1 MVQQTS
7 ITGSAS
13 PTQSQSASPQY
24 VGFWLRFLAFCI
36 DSIIASLVISPLV
49 VMVVGE
55 VDLASYDLNDPVSLM
70 ALLTTLSINLSFDA
84 TLMGVAVILFWIFK
98 SSTPGK
104 MVFKAT
110 IVNATDGGKP
120 KPVRLIIRYL
130 GYFLNIFALGLGFY
144 WIGFDKRK
152 QGWHDKLAGT
162 VVIRQ
167 PPVQEQVS

>member
-1 MVQQTS
+1 MVKQTS
-7 ITGSAS
+7 LTDSAS
-13 PTQSQSASPQY
+13 PVQTASVTPQY

-36 DSIIASLVISPLV
+36 DSVIASLVISPLV
-49 VMVVGE
+49 VMVIGE

-70 ALLTTLSINLSFDA
+70 DLLMTLSINLSFDA
-84 TLMGVAVILFWIFK
+84 TLMGIAVVLFWIFK

-120 KPVRLIIRYL
+120 KPIRLIIRYL
-130 GYFLNIFALGLGFY
+130 GYFLNIFALGIGFY
-144 WIGFDKRK
+144 WIGIDKRK

-162 VVIRQ
+162 VVIKQ
-167 PPVQEQVS
+167 PAVKEQIL